1 MPWYYGTGLDGLR
14 ISGGMIAEHR
24 NGFEKWVAENGTGH
38 VVRKHFNGI
47 DYAFATMNDGWIAIF
62 EVDDGMYIPKM
73 QAADE
78 AHADSWCYMI
88 ERPRVQFNVIWDG
101 RRLQ

>member
-1 MPWYYGTGLDGLR
+1 MLN
-14 ISGGMIAEHR
+14 R
-24 NGFEKWVAENGTGH
+24 NEFDAWVKENGTGS
-38 VVRKHFNGI
+38 VERKYINGI
-47 DYAFATMNDGWIAIF
+47 DYAFATMKDGWIAIF
-62 EVDDGMYIPKM
+62 EVDDGAYIPKM

-78 AHADSWCYMI
+78 PHAVSWCNMI

>member
-1 MPWYYGTGLDGLR
+1 MLDR
-14 ISGGMIAEHR
+14 
-24 NGFEKWVAENGTGH
+24 EKFDAWVEENGTGH
-38 VVRKHFNGI
+38 VEHKYINGI
-47 DYAFATMNDGWIAIF
+47 DYTFATMKDGWIAIF
-62 EVDDGMYIPKM
+62 EVDDGAYIPKM

>member
-1 MPWYYGTGLDGLR
+1 MLD
-14 ISGGMIAEHR
+14 R

-38 VVRKHFNGI
+38 VVCKHFNGI

>member
-1 MPWYYGTGLDGLR
+1 MLD
-14 ISGGMIAEHR
+14 R
-24 NGFEKWVAENGTGH
+24 NGFDKWVSENGPGN

-62 EVDDGMYIPKM
+62 EVDDGAYIPKM

-78 AHADSWCYMI
+78 AHADSWCNRI
-88 ERPRVQFNVIWDG
+88 ERPRVQFNVI
-101 RRLQ
+101 